1 MTQGFLPSQ
10 QLGIDLG
17 QFLQVLLQLA
27 VMLDGAASG
36 LLLGGGLEQELVDL
50 AHGQALGQV
59 VEGTVLIAA
68 VVALAISFA
77 TLGETL
83 HQRGAQAVGADF
95 EPSKEQSLAVA
106 QGEGGFGGAVNPSH
120 I

>member
-1 MTQGFLPSQ
+1 M
-10 QLGIDLG
+10 
-17 QFLQVLLQLA
+17 LLQLA
-27 VMLDGAASG
+27 VMLDAAAGG

-59 VEGTVLIAA
+59 VVGAVFIAA
-68 VVALAISFA
+68 VLALAVAFA
-77 TLGETL
+77 TPGETL

-106 QGEGGFGGAVNPSH
+106 QGESGFGGSVNPSH
-120 I
+120 V